1 MTSNKIRQNRSVT
14 LLARLRPI
22 PLCILVISCLSICH
36 VIPTVHAFTNPRHVS
51 CIRDIRLRNKYD
63 DWRSDAVPLSMFL
76 DEGNVQHCLQLF
88 IDSDYGQQMFGC
100 HKRASDIGITGT
112 LDFVE
117 LAGPEVTLSLKGKFW
132 HRRETVLGRAAM
144 WLHACMPEI
153 VQVNVSDMEELKDFE
168 QVKDEITGEVIFTK
182 DKRASDY
189 NGDRATMEYQG
200 MDPDIRGPFPL
211 P

>member
-1 MTSNKIRQNRSVT
+1 
-14 LLARLRPI
+14 
-22 PLCILVISCLSICH
+22 
-36 VIPTVHAFTNPRHVS
+36 
-51 CIRDIRLRNKYD
+51 
-63 DWRSDAVPLSMFL
+63 MFL